1 MSPAPTRTLAPA
13 LLLAWQAALKA
24 TGDATLKQQ
33 CLQQEP
39 DLLPRFNKHYRQL
52 EALPR
57 RMRRSLQRQW
67 KRSLAGLSL
76 LLALGQTSALAA
88 SVVASG
94 LSSCIIANRGRAGKA
109 LQRLFRMSHATYI
122 LAVVKRTAG
131 RWDCLAE
138 FGGIAIQEV
147 VKIGQLRA

>member
-1 MSPAPTRTLAPA
+1 
-13 LLLAWQAALKA
+13 
-24 TGDATLKQQ
+24 
-33 CLQQEP
+33 
-39 DLLPRFNKHYRQL
+39 
-52 EALPR
+52 
-57 RMRRSLQRQW
+57 
-67 KRSLAGLSL
+67 
-76 LLALGQTSALAA
+76 
-88 SVVASG
+88 VVASG
-94 LSSCIIANRGRAGKA
+94 LSSCIIANLGRAGKA